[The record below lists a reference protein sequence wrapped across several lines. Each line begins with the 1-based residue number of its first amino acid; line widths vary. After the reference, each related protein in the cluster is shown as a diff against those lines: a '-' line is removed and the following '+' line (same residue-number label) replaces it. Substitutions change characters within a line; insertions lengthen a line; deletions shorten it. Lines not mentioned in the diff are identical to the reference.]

1 LGRRETRENAM
12 KLLYQVQIQKDDI
25 DGQLELF
32 MEEHQSLDDGE
43 RDYIIDVV
51 RGVAGMQDE
60 IDGLL
65 ARHARG
71 WTIAR
76 MPKVDLAIM
85 RLCVYEMLRRKDIP
99 VNVSINEAVEL
110 AKKYCGEE
118 SRTFVNGVLGK
129 VWVEISERAEE

>member
-1 LGRRETRENAM
+1 MGRRETRENAM

-43 RDYIIDVV
+43 RDYIIDVI

>member
-1 LGRRETRENAM
+1 MGRRETRENAM